1 MLNGK
6 EHGLGLRTNK
16 IDKVKYK
23 GRFNMGQR
31 EDQEAT
37 QIEEVPESDAFQ
49 VYIGPFVKD

>member
-1 MLNGK
+1 
-6 EHGLGLRTNK
+6 
-16 IDKVKYK
+16 
-23 GRFNMGQR
+23 MGQR